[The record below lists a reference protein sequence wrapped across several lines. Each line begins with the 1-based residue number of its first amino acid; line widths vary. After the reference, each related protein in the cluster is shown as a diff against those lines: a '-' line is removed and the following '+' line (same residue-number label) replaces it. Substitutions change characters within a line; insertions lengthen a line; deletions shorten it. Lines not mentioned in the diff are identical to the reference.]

1 MRWLKKLLT
10 IVLVYIAVYLP
21 YVVLMQ
27 ALTGYDYTGA
37 YAAVTGVGAVELIV
51 GGMIKIAEAREEQ
64 KLKFKDQTCNNSSEN
79 SKYSLNYCEESED
92 IEEITEIPEDENEF
106 ETETFE

>member
-21 YVVLMQ
+21 FVVLMQ
-27 ALTGYDYTGA
+27 TLTGYDYTGA

-51 GGMIKIAEAREEQ
+51 GGVIKVAEAREEQ
-64 KLKFKDQTCNNSSEN
+64 KRKEKEQGERSE
-79 SKYSLNYCEESED
+79 L
-92 IEEITEIPEDENEF
+92 
-106 ETETFE
+106 ETETDEP

>member
-10 IVLVYIAVYLP
+10 TVLVYIAVYLP
-21 YVVLMQ
+21 FVVLMQ

-51 GGMIKIAEAREEQ
+51 GGMIKIAEAREMKKNGITLQ
-64 KLKFKDQTCNNSSEN
+64 NNETIDT
-79 SKYSLNYCEESED
+79 EEYHEV
-92 IEEITEIPEDENEF
+92 
-106 ETETFE
+106 

>member
-10 IVLVYIAVYLP
+10 VVLVYIAVYLP

-51 GGMIKIAEAREEQ
+51 GGMIKIAEAREER
-64 KLKFKDQTCNNSSEN
+64 KRREKEE
-79 SKYSLNYCEESED
+79 CEHESGEL
-92 IEEITEIPEDENEF
+92 EAEADEP
-106 ETETFE
+106 